1 MADQPDFKDGVM
13 IALYPSANDTARYA
27 LIDGTP
33 ADEMH
38 VTMVYLGHIDE
49 VDPDAVKRAVG
60 SLSPRPAFTA
70 NVSGHA
76 RFTGDEQDVI
86 VALIDAPEIEQ
97 LRRDLVDVLAAEDIS
112 SASSHGYTPHMTL
125 TYINPDDRAPFHR
138 LDTDPIGFDTVWV
151 VYGEE
156 RTAFPLG
163 DDTAESIRPYART
176 AYAQGWAAS
185 GGPMTDQVRAGCI
198 AAMDLCVEH
207 AHDPDV
213 LEVALHLGHLEGVWA
228 QVFARRED
236 LFKSHIGAVQKAWR
250 AAVDGV
256 DVAGA
261 VRIFRQQVGLGE
273 ALDRDALRRM
283 KDAARNAAVRLL
295 QWIPGK
301 AAWQGLRDA
310 MRAVVTAGRAEGYA
324 SSLAVA
330 ASQHHMIGFNFDI
343 AFQHAY
349 DALENLGDAWAAADP
364 WLERM
369 LGRAADEFGRTL
381 GDLAASGADYSQ
393 MVAAGLD
400 VLQDTVAD
408 KDIVGFIVDWAA
420 STGMSRGALDLYAS
434 EGVTHVSWLT
444 AGDGRVCPVCERNGE
459 ESPFLITDFPTMPAH
474 PLCRCV
480 ASAEFNISPNYG
492 GFFG

>member
-1 MADQPDFKDGVM
+1 MADQPDVKDGVM
-13 IALYPSANDTARYA
+13 IALYPSATDTARYV

-38 VTMVYLGHIDE
+38 VTMVYLGHTDE
-49 VDPDAVKRAVG
+49 VDADAVKRAVG
-60 SLSPRPAFTA
+60 ALAPRPAFTA

-97 LRRDLVDVLAAEDIS
+97 LRRDLIDVLAIEDIGN
-112 SASSHGYTPHMTL
+112 ASDHGYTPHMTL
-125 TYINPDDRAPFHR
+125 MYVNPDDPAPFRR

-156 RTAFPLG
+156 RTAFPLS

-185 GGPMTDQVRAGCI
+185 GGPMTDEVRAGCI
-198 AAMDLCVEH
+198 AVMDLCVEH
-207 AHDPDV
+207 AHEPDV

-228 QVFARRED
+228 QVFARREA
-236 LFKSHIGAVQKAWR
+236 LYRAHIHAVLKAWR
-250 AAVDGV
+250 AALDGV

-261 VRIFRQQVGLGE
+261 VQIFRQQVGLSE
-273 ALDRDALRRM
+273 AVDREALRRM
-283 KDAARNAAVRLL
+283 KEAARNAAVRLL
-295 QWIPGK
+295 QWVPGK

-310 MRAVVTAGRAEGYA
+310 MRAVVTSGRAEGYA
-324 SSLAVA
+324 SALAVA
-330 ASQHHMIGFNFDI
+330 ASKQQMIGFDFDI

-349 DALENLGDAWAAADP
+349 DAMENLGDAWAAADP

-369 LGRAADEFGRTL
+369 VGRAADEFGRTL
-381 GDLAASGADYSQ
+381 GDLASQGADYEQ

-400 VLQDTVAD
+400 VLQDTTAD
-408 KDIVGFIVDWAA
+408 RDIVGFIVDWAA

-434 EGVTHVSWLT
+434 EGVQQVSWLT
-444 AGDGRVCPVCERNGE
+444 AGDGRVCPVCETNGQ

-480 ASAEFNISPNYG
+480 ASAEFTLSPDYG
-492 GFFG
+492 GFFT